1 MNILVTFAI
10 RSEIGVWPK
19 SSETA
24 RHVRVVM
31 TGMGMRK
38 PQDELRQALA
48 NSDFCI
54 ASGLAGSLNRRHKV
68 GSIVVARGIRA
79 AGKTTIV
86 TADGGLI
93 DAAVRCSA
101 TPVDFLYTSDRIAN
115 SLNER
120 AELAKAA
127 DAVDMESFHVLTEA
141 RRAGVP
147 AVAIRAISDS
157 PDRRL
162 PIDFSKLMNERGD
175 MAWTRLIGEL
185 IRHPLRVGDFVKFG
199 MDTSAAIRNLTTFLD
214 RYVKFLA
221 VNKDSFHAPAQQS
234 FG

>member
-19 SSETA
+19 SSETG
-24 RHVRVVM
+24 RHVRLIM

-48 NSDFCI
+48 KSDFCI
-54 ASGLAGSLNRRHKV
+54 ASGLAGSLNQRHKV
-68 GSIVVARGIRA
+68 GSILVARGIRA

-86 TADGGLI
+86 TADGGLV
-93 DAAVRCSA
+93 DAAVRCGA
-101 TPVDFLYTSDRIAN
+101 TPVDFAYTSDRIAN
-115 SLNER
+115 SASER
-120 AELAKAA
+120 AELAKIAE
-127 DAVDMESFHVLTEA
+127 AVDMESFHVLTEA
-141 RRAGVP
+141 RQAGVP

-162 PIDFSKLMNERGD
+162 PVDFGRLINDHGD

-185 IRHPLRVGDFVKFG
+185 MRHPLRVGDFVKFG
-199 MDTSAAIRNLTTFLD
+199 IDSSAAIHNLTSFLD
-214 RYVKFLA
+214 RYVRFLA
-221 VNKDSFHAPAQQS
+221 VNEDSFHTPAEQIL
-234 FG
+234 G

>member
-19 SSETA
+19 SSEIA
-24 RHVRVVM
+24 RHVRLVM

-38 PQDELRQALA
+38 PQDDLRQALA

-54 ASGLAGSLNRRHKV
+54 ASGLAGSLTVRHQV
-68 GSIVVARGIRA
+68 GSILVARGVRA

-86 TADGGLI
+86 TADGGLV
-93 DAAVRCSA
+93 DAAVRCNA
-101 TPVDFLYTSDRIAN
+101 APVDFFYTSDGIAN
-115 SLNER
+115 SETER
-120 AELAKAA
+120 AALAQDA

-162 PIDFSKLMNERGD
+162 PVEFGTLINERGD
-175 MAWTRLIGEL
+175 MAWARLFGDL

-199 MDTSAAIRNLTTFLD
+199 IDTSAAIRNLTSFLD

-221 VNKDSFHAPAQQS
+221 GNENSLHTPAEQI